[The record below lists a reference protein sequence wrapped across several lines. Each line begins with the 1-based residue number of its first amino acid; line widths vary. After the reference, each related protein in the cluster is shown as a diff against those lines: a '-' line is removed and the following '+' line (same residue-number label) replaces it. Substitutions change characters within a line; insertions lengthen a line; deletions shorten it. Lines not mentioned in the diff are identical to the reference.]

1 MDQVTTKQQKSIYH
15 IFVWI
20 AIFSLVMIGLL
31 EWGYMAGGRA
41 FGNYKVY
48 TGLVPWCVWIIMTYL
63 ATRPKW
69 FTSRYNLGDM
79 YKVHRALGIAT
90 VAVIAFHLYL
100 YFGKAAKS
108 ILGWWGGYVALTSF
122 GIATISGLA
131 FLTPKLRKVT
141 PSGRNVGI
149 WLHRLNLIALVAA
162 DIHIHGF
169 NRISKMVPFLQVFD
183 IITYGLVIYCI
194 YLMFKKR

>member
-1 MDQVTTKQQKSIYH
+1 MNQVETKQKKSIYH

-48 TGLVPWCVWIIMTYL
+48 TGLVPWCVWIVMTYL

-100 YFGKAAKS
+100 YFE
-108 ILGWWGGYVALTSF
+108 
-122 GIATISGLA
+122 
-131 FLTPKLRKVT
+131 
-141 PSGRNVGI
+141 
-149 WLHRLNLIALVAA
+149 
-162 DIHIHGF
+162 
-169 NRISKMVPFLQVFD
+169 NREKNGMQ
-183 IITYGLVIYCI
+183 
-194 YLMFKKR
+194 

>member
-1 MDQVTTKQQKSIYH
+1 MNQVETKQKKSIYH

-149 WLHRLNLIALVAA
+149 WLHRLNLVALVAA

-183 IITYGLVIYCI
+183 IHHIRSRSLLHLLDV
-194 YLMFKKR
+194 

>member
-15 IFVWI
+15 IFIWI
-20 AIFSLVMIGLL
+20 AVLSLIMIGLL
-31 EWGYMAGGRA
+31 EWGYIAGGRA

-48 TGLVPWCVWIIMTYL
+48 TGLVPWCVWIVMTYL

-69 FTSRYNLGDM
+69 FTSR
-79 YKVHRALGIAT
+79 
-90 VAVIAFHLYL
+90 HLYL

-141 PSGRNVGI
+141 ASGRTTGI
-149 WLHRLNLIALVAA
+149 WLHRLNLVALVAA

-169 NRISKMVPFLQVFD
+169 TRISKMVPFLQVFD

-194 YLMFKKR
+194 YLMFKKK

>member
-1 MDQVTTKQQKSIYH
+1 MNQVETKQKKSIYH

-79 YKVHRALGIAT
+79 YKVHR
-90 VAVIAFHLYL
+90 
-100 YFGKAAKS
+100 
-108 ILGWWGGYVALTSF
+108 
-122 GIATISGLA
+122 
-131 FLTPKLRKVT
+131 
-141 PSGRNVGI
+141 
-149 WLHRLNLIALVAA
+149 
-162 DIHIHGF
+162 
-169 NRISKMVPFLQVFD
+169 
-183 IITYGLVIYCI
+183 
-194 YLMFKKR
+194 

>member
-15 IFVWI
+15 IFIWI
-20 AIFSLVMIGLL
+20 AVLSLIMIGLL
-31 EWGYMAGGRA
+31 EWGYIAGGRA

-48 TGLVPWCVWIIMTYL
+48 TGLVPWCTWIVMTYL

-108 ILGWWGGYVALTSF
+108 ILGWWGGY
-122 GIATISGLA
+122 
-131 FLTPKLRKVT
+131 
-141 PSGRNVGI
+141 
-149 WLHRLNLIALVAA
+149 ALVAA

-169 NRISKMVPFLQVFD
+169 TRISKMVPFLQVFD

-194 YLMFKKR
+194 YLMFKKK

>member
-1 MDQVTTKQQKSIYH
+1 MNQVETKQKKSIYH

-48 TGLVPWCVWIIMTYL
+48 TGLVPWCVWIVMTYL

-149 WLHRLNLIALVAA
+149 WLHRLNLVALVAA

-183 IITYGLVIYCI
+183 IIT
-194 YLMFKKR
+194 